1 MRELAREDTLT
12 WARRETARR
21 RREENGDRLV
31 GLAPP
36 EAFSDEYAP
45 VERLARVRPGADP
58 AETGPDSRT
67 IRGLLCGAC
76 AGWGKPPT
84 SAELYDALRAER
96 LDRRQRSVAAVLINE
111 ASFEELVNAHTE
123 RVFTWRQL
131 VRAMHQR
138 DVVPAARVR
147 EVNRFAR
154 FGEGGGRSAWR
165 S

>member
-96 LDRRQRSVAAVLINE
+96 LDRRQGSVAAVLINE

-138 DVVPAARVR
+138 DVVPAGRVR

-154 FGEGGGRSAWR
+154 FGEGGGRSAW
-165 S
+165 SS